1 MFVEREVSGTLFS
14 RPFPE
19 HGLWVV
25 LGKHAIFPGASP
37 LKTTLNS
44 AVEPNHLIWGK
55 MVFDSVKETYI
66 RFLVFL
72 GIL

>member
-25 LGKHAIFPGASP
+25 LGKHAICPGASP
-37 LKTTLNS
+37 LNTILNS
-44 AVEPNHLIWGK
+44 AVEIQP
-55 MVFDSVKETYI
+55 FD
-66 RFLVFL
+66 L
-72 GIL
+72 